1 MTIEKA
7 IENSAKLA
15 ELIGNGTT
23 PEKAV
28 ETAASAIRAGEGVAA
43 TNTNTT
49 AAAAEKDKGEDSEG
63 TMAKRGGTLLRPVQG
78 VLLYGPPGCGKTR

>member
-1 MTIEKA
+1 MTIEKVEPCQA
-7 IENSAKLA
+7 TNSR
-15 ELIGNGTT
+15 ENGTT

-49 AAAAEKDKGEDSEG
+49 AAAAEKEKGRGLGGRHGQEG
-63 TMAKRGGTLLRPVQG
+63 VSLRPVQG
-78 VLLYGPPGCGKTR
+78 VLL